1 MIDAIISVL
10 ACKKQS
16 NYDILFFNSQS
27 EVILDKPLNNV
38 ITVFHL
44 DEFTKYDT

>member
-1 MIDAIISVL
+1 MCWL
-10 ACKKQS
+10 EKKS
-16 NYDILFFNSQS
+16 NYETLFFNSQS

-44 DEFTKYDT
+44 DEFTEYDT

>member
-1 MIDAIISVL
+1 MIDAIIRVF
-10 ACKKQS
+10 ACKKQPH
-16 NYDILFFNSQS
+16 YDTLFFNSQS

-44 DEFTKYDT
+44 AVFTEYDT